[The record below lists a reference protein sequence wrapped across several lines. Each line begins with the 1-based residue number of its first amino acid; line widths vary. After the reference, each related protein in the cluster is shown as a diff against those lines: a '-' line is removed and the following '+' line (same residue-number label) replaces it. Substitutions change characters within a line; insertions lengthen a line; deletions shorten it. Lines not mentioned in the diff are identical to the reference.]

1 MLPIVSTSEQQE
13 VAMQPKMVKFLAKFV
28 EGAATSIG
36 AYLAAWT
43 AIVSITAL
51 SQFLG
56 HVVGDLVIHWM
67 SAH

>member
-1 MLPIVSTSEQQE
+1 
-13 VAMQPKMVKFLAKFV
+13 MQPKMVKFLAKFV